1 MKQEVYLIEGMHCA
15 ACSAAVER
23 VTRKLP
29 GVARSDVNLTT
40 NKMTIEYDET
50 EVSPNDIMERVE
62 KAGFRALPFVE
73 EDREDRPKE
82 AMAAAE
88 TEEEAYRKE
97 RTGIMTALIL
107 SLLLLYVSMGAM
119 MFNAPLP
126 ALISMKN
133 YPVNFAVVQML
144 LTMVIIFIER
154 RFYISGFKALRYLN
168 PNMDSLVAIGSSAAF
183 LYSLA
188 ILFLLTDHPDL
199 VHGLYFESAAIVVAL
214 VSLGKHMEEGSNR
227 KTTGAIRKLM
237 ELAPDTAILVRPDGT
252 QREVPTDTLNAGDI
266 VIVKPGSKVPL
277 DGVVTDGI
285 SGVNESMLTG
295 ESMPVS
301 KSPGSEVIGG
311 SMNQNGAL
319 TVRISRTGAD
329 TVLARIIKFVEDAQ
343 GKKAPISKIADKV
356 AGVFVPIV
364 IAIALVSSV
373 AWLIAGKEP
382 SFVLGIFTSVLVI
395 ACPCAMG
402 LATPTAIVV
411 GTGLGAGHG
420 ILIRSGEALEIT
432 HNVDVVVL
440 DKTGTVTEGKPAVT
454 DMVPNGMESE
464 EVLALAAAVEAGSGH
479 PLADAIAKSAAERGI
494 PGTLPVS
501 DFQNF
506 SGKGVSGTLS
516 DGRNVLVGNHKLMEE
531 NSMDTGALQQEAA
544 DLSAQGKTVMFV
556 AVDGALA
563 GIISVADPVKESS
576 KGAIEHLKNLGLRV
590 ILLTGDNKGSAEHV
604 GRIVGVDEVIAEVL
618 PEDKAAVIERLQ
630 REGKRVMMVGDG
642 INDAPALVQADVGC
656 AIGSGSDIAIE
667 SADIV
672 LMKNDLTDVSRA
684 VNLSRMTIRN
694 IKQNLFWAFF
704 YNTLGIPIAAG
715 VLYPA
720 FGLLLSPMIAALAM
734 SLSSVFVVTNALRLR
749 GKKL

>member
-29 GVARSDVNLTT
+29 GVVRSDVNLTT

-50 EVSPNDIMERVE
+50 KVSPNDILERVE

-73 EDREDRPKE
+73 EDWEDRPKE
-82 AMAAAE
+82 AMAAE

-97 RTGIMTALIL
+97 RIGIMTAIIL

-214 VSLGKHMEEGSNR
+214 VSLGKHMEEGSKR

-237 ELAPDTAILVRPDGT
+237 ELAPDTAVLVQPDGT

-266 VIVKPGSKVPL
+266 VIVKPGRKVPL

-285 SGVNESMLTG
+285 SGVDESMLTG
-295 ESMPVS
+295 ESMPVP

-311 SMNQNGAL
+311 SINQNGAL

-382 SFVLGIFTSVLVI
+382 SFALGIFTSVLVI

-479 PLADAIAKSAAERGI
+479 PLADAIVKSAAERGI
-494 PGTLPVS
+494 PDTLPIS